1 MGWRAWDKYDSEAH
15 ERWQALPWRERFPLR
30 ILLPLALLAILV
42 ASFVYST
49 VARGAPIE
57 PKDVHVVDGDTIR
70 LFHKRPD
77 VRLVGFNAP
86 ETGRAMCTIE
96 GELGAK
102 ATRRLRELVHAGG
115 LDFQFVQCSCRPGT
129 QGSFACNY
137 GRSCGT
143 LKARGRDVGEILV
156 AENLAVPFQCGGT
169 SCPRTPRPWCN

>member
-1 MGWRAWDKYDSEAH
+1 MGWRAWDRYETDAH
-15 ERWQALPWRERFPLR
+15 KRWQALPWRERFPLR
-30 ILLPLALLAILV
+30 VILPLALLAAFV

-49 VARGAPIE
+49 VARGAPID

-86 ETGRAMCTIE
+86 ETDRAMCAAE
-96 GELGAK
+96 GELSAK
-102 ATRRLRELVHAGG
+102 ATRRLRDLVRAGG
-115 LDFQFVQCSCRPGT
+115 LDFQFIQCSCRPGT
-129 QGSFACNY
+129 QGTFACNY

-143 LKARGRDVGEILV
+143 LKAKRRDVGEILI
-156 AENLAVPFQCGGT
+156 AENLAVAFQCGQR